1 MVNRDVVVVVVIVV
15 GAGVY
20 IALGRNWQMA
30 WDDYGGGGREV
41 RMLDRIVQANGSR
54 PGTMGSRRIHYI
66 IIIIL
71 YIIYIIY
78 VK

>member
-1 MVNRDVVVVVVIVV
+1 MVNRDAVVVIVVV

-30 WDDYGGGGREV
+30 QDDYGGGGGV

-71 YIIYIIY
+71 YIYI
-78 VK
+78 K